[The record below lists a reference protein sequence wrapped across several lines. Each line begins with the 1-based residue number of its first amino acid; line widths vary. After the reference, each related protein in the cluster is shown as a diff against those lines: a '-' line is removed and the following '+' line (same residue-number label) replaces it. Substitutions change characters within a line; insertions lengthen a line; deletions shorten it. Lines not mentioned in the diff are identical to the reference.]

1 MFLIV
6 KCCVKAVRCNANRS
20 FVVETTSL
28 GKILQKCH
36 NFRKVQLGTSFDWL
50 PEKNRFAL
58 GRAGILGTFESIYLL
73 VIFSR
78 ELKKN
83 RKNLKDLKDRS
94 SQQGYIGDCHWLCFA
109 DIAETKP
116 HGQESLKMQNVEF
129 DVTVPPCKLYL

>member
-1 MFLIV
+1 MFLID

-50 PEKNRFAL
+50 PEKAV
-58 GRAGILGTFESIYLL
+58 LL
-73 VIFSR
+73 SEEPEFPERLSQFISWFFSG

-94 SQQGYIGDCHWLCFA
+94 SQHGYIGDFDWLSL
-109 DIAETKP
+109 AELAHYTTVTK
-116 HGQESLKMQNVEF
+116 HH
-129 DVTVPPCKLYL
+129 